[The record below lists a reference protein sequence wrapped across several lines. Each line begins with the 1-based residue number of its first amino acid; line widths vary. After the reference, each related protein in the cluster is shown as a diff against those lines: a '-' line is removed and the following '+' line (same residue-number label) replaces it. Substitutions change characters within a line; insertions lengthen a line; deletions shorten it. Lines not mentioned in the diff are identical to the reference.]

1 MSSSIFDQN
10 NEEYLRKFIES
21 DERLESEAS
30 VALERAIAP
39 TNDIRQTSGNKSI
52 SVGNL
57 PSKGIFYPKDLVIA
71 ISPLK
76 VKHIR
81 HFSTIDETDEL
92 DISSKL
98 NFVVNSSI
106 SVQTNAPG
114 FNSSSLL
121 EIDRLYLLLLVR
133 NITFIEFPSIIK
145 LQSTCDECDHVDS
158 VDVKAERLGAMKEG
172 ALDDYLKMYSS
183 ESRSIEIKLN
193 DDVVRL
199 YLPSMHNLGVARKN
213 IMDNQVSEEDQDRF
227 MLCFLVPPGK
237 NLTDKDFESFERELE
252 DWSPDRYAFV
262 KSFINTVNSS
272 YSIDVYYKCS
282 GCGAGVATPLRF
294 HRGIKELFVPEL
306 SNRSDG
312 LLQDKNDTIL

>member
-1 MSSSIFDQN
+1 MSDSIFDPN

-21 DERLESEAS
+21 DERQEREAS
-30 VALERAIAP
+30 IALEKAITP
-39 TNDIRQTSGNKSI
+39 STDIRQTIGNKNVSP
-52 SVGNL
+52 SVL
-57 PSKGIFYPKDLVIA
+57 PSKGIFYPKDLIIA

-81 HFSTIDETDEL
+81 HFSTIDETDEI

-98 NFVVNSSI
+98 NFVINSSV
-106 SVQTNAPG
+106 SVQTNTPG
-114 FNSSSLL
+114 FAASSLL
-121 EIDRLYLLLLVR
+121 EIDRLYLLFLVR

-145 LQSTCDECDHVDS
+145 LQSTCDECDHSDS

-172 ALDDYLKMYSS
+172 ALDEYLKMYSS
-183 ESRSIEIKLN
+183 ESRSIEIKIQ

-199 YLPSMHNLGVARKN
+199 YLPSMHNLELARKN
-213 IMDNQVSEEDQDRF
+213 IIDNQVSEEDQDRF
-227 MLCFLVPPGK
+227 MLCFLVPPGM
-237 NLTDKDFESFERELE
+237 NLTHSDFEYFDKELE
-252 DWSPDRYAFV
+252 DWSPDKYAFV

-282 GCGAGVATPLRF
+282 ECGAGVATPLRF
-294 HRGIKELFVPEL
+294 HRGIKELFIPEL

-312 LLQDKNDTIL
+312 LL